1 MVKEAEEDNTLGFK
15 QITHQATISHF
26 RDFTV
31 FVLSGQS
38 AAIFLG
44 RLYCNRGGKSIWMA
58 TLVQFIGFPILIPYH
73 CILSSKNIDTDS
85 NVNQPDASALAL
97 RYRSFGVPLAADSLL
112 YSIGLL
118 YLPFSTFSLTLL
130 VLLTISFNLLVFHPN
145 SVNLTRISQQKY
157 TVRVTC
163 TVAASA
169 GYNSMFSLTQFS
181 FTKVL
186 KSQTFVSVL
195 EMIIY
200 QLLTANCATLV
211 GLFVSEERQGLQGEG
226 RV

>member
-1 MVKEAEEDNTLGFK
+1 MHKLGRVRILCYKFGMDSYDMVVLFYWRNRLDFGVKEAEEDNTLGFK

-26 RDFTV
+26 RDFTL

-44 RLYCNRGGKSIWMA
+44 RLNCNRGGKSIWMA

-73 CILSSKNIDTDS
+73 CILSSKNIDTYS

-97 RYRSFGVPLAADSLL
+97 RYRSFVGAFNAFFSICFNSLKFTPSIDS
-112 YSIGLL
+112 
-118 YLPFSTFSLTLL
+118 L

-145 SVNLTRISQQKY
+145 SVNLAGISQQKY

-169 GYNSMFSLTQFS
+169 GYSSMFSLTQFLLC
-181 FTKVL
+181 FL
-186 KSQTFVSVL
+186 FRSVH
-195 EMIIY
+195 
-200 QLLTANCATLV
+200 
-211 GLFVSEERQGLQGEG
+211 
-226 RV
+226 